1 MNANSTEVVMCV
13 QDVKNETGQQRAV
26 YFAEDIQ
33 KALGL
38 GKSKTYEYLQEVY
51 RLQKP
56 FRVIKVG
63 KLFRIPKNSFDNWLY
78 GVEEVS

>member
-1 MNANSTEVVMCV
+1 MRDLVE
-13 QDVKNETGQQRAV
+13 KNEENKMELAV

-33 KALGL
+33 IALGL

-51 RLQKP
+51 RKQCP

-63 KLFRIPKNSFDNWLY
+63 KLFRVPKNSFDSWLY
-78 GVEEVS
+78 GIEEVS